1 MPSLAPHRRATR
13 GSSAVG
19 SVLSRIV
26 RRISEGCSLLLGDEL
41 HWTRSAQAVRV
52 VSLRATERK

>member
-1 MPSLAPHRRATR
+1 
-13 GSSAVG
+13 VG